1 MASVNAVRRSILAPG
16 SKRQEAVTI
25 CQACS
30 SGLVR
35 RSLLTGLAAASAI
48 PRAFAA
54 DPRPADAANA
64 ISGDAAL
71 QRLMAG
77 NARYAAN
84 KADPRD
90 FEAGRA
96 ARTKAQYPIAAIL
109 GCADSRVGPEFV
121 FDQGPGE
128 LFVVRVAGNV
138 LSEAGI
144 GSLEYATEVLGV
156 PLILVLGHSNC
167 GAVAAAIK
175 SAQDGT
181 PLPGHLP
188 ELIAEIAPAVTATKS
203 VPEPD
208 RLSAAIA
215 ENVRL
220 TVQQTSSTTPLLS
233 AMVSSGKIKVA
244 GGVYDLATGKV
255 RLL

>member
-1 MASVNAVRRSILAPG
+1 MH
-16 SKRQEAVTI
+16 QT
-25 CQACS
+25 CT
-30 SGLVR
+30 SGLAR
-35 RSLLTGLAAASAI
+35 RFLLTGLAAASTI
-48 PRAFAA
+48 PQVFAA
-54 DPRPADAANA
+54 DAPPTDAPNA

-71 QRLMAG
+71 HRLVAG

-84 KADPRD
+84 KAEQRD
-90 FEAGRA
+90 FNAGRA
-96 ARTKAQYPIAAIL
+96 ARSKAQYPIAAIL

-138 LSEAGI
+138 LSATGI
-144 GSLEYATEVLGV
+144 ASLEYATQVLGA
-156 PLILVLGHSNC
+156 PLVLVLGHSNC

-175 SAQDGT
+175 SMQDGT

-203 VPEPD
+203 APEAD

-220 TVQQTSSTTPLLS
+220 TVQRTSSTTPLLS
-233 AMVSSGKIKVA
+233 EMVSSGKIKVA